1 MNLPPMFTLLR
12 VFMLALGILGTA
24 SARSADLGPV
34 RTQEHMIQVRVLAQG
49 LDHPWSLAFL
59 PDGRMLVTER
69 EGRLRIVRNGKL
81 EAKPVSGLPDIAPTG
96 QGGLLDVVAHPR
108 HAQNGWIYLSYSA
121 RGPGGAGTEVIRARL
136 VQDRLEEV
144 TTIFRMQPKVGGGRH
159 FGSRLVFD
167 RQGLLY
173 ITLGDRGDQDRAQN
187 MDEHIGKIVRLHD
200 DGRIPADNP
209 FRTQAG
215 AKPEIFS
222 LGNRNVQGAALHP
235 ATGELW
241 AHEHGPQGGDELN
254 IIRAGSNYGWPVV
267 THGRNYGTG
276 TRIGEG
282 TSKAGMAPPIHYWV
296 PSIAPSGMTFYTGDK
311 FSRWRGDLLIGAL
324 RDQMLVRLQL
334 DGEKIVKEE
343 RLLRGTLGR
352 IRDVRQGPDGYI
364 YVLTDESNGMLARLE
379 PADR

>member
-1 MNLPPMFTLLR
+1 MNQPPTFALLR
-12 VFMLALGILGTA
+12 AFAFALGILGA
-24 SARSADLGPV
+24 VFAAAADLGTV
-34 RTQEHMIQVRVLAQG
+34 RTQEHRIQVRVLAQG
-49 LDHPWSLAFL
+49 LEHPWSLAFL

-81 EAKPVSGLPDIAPTG
+81 EPKPVSGLPAIAPTG
-96 QGGLLDVVAHPR
+96 QGGLLDVALHPR
-108 HAQNGWIYLSYSA
+108 HAENGWIYLAYSA
-121 RGPGGAGTEVIRARL
+121 RGAGGVGTEVIRARL
-136 VQDRLEEV
+136 VQDRLEDV
-144 TTIFRMQPKVGGGRH
+144 KTIFQMQPKVGGGRH

-173 ITLGDRGDQDRAQN
+173 ITLGDRGDQDRAQR

-200 DGRIPADNP
+200 DGRVPQDNP
-209 FRTQAG
+209 FRAQAG
-215 AKPEIFS
+215 SKPEIFS

-235 ATGELW
+235 TTGELW

-267 THGRNYGTG
+267 TYGRNYGTG

-282 TSKAGMAPPIHYWV
+282 TTKAGMIQPIHYWV

-311 FSRWRGDLLIGAL
+311 FSQWKGNLFIGAL

-343 RLLRGTLGR
+343 RFLVGALGR

>member
-1 MNLPPMFTLLR
+1 MNQPPTFALLR
-12 VFMLALGILGTA
+12 AFAFALGILGA
-24 SARSADLGPV
+24 VSAAAADLGTL
-34 RTQEHMIQVRVLAQG
+34 RTQEHMIQVRILAQG
-49 LDHPWSLAFL
+49 LEHPWSVAFL

-81 EAKPVSGLPDIAPTG
+81 EPRPVSGLPAIAPTG
-96 QGGLLDVVAHPR
+96 QGGLLDVALHPR
-108 HAQNGWIYLSYSA
+108 HAENGWIYLAYSA
-121 RGPGGAGTEVIRARL
+121 RGPGGVGTEVIRARL
-136 VQDRLEEV
+136 VQDRLEDV
-144 TTIFRMQPKVGGGRH
+144 KTIFQMQPKVGGGRH
-159 FGSRLVFD
+159 FGARLVFD

-173 ITLGDRGDQDRAQN
+173 ITLGDRGDQDRAQR
-187 MDEHIGKIVRLHD
+187 MDEHLGKIVRLHD
-200 DGRIPADNP
+200 DGRIPQDNP
-209 FRTQAG
+209 FRAQAG

-241 AHEHGPQGGDELN
+241 THEHGPQGGDELN

-267 THGRNYGTG
+267 TFGRNYGTG
-276 TRIGEG
+276 TRISED
-282 TSKAGMAPPIHYWV
+282 TAKPGMTQPIHHWV

-311 FSRWRGDLLIGAL
+311 FGRWRGDLFIGAL
-324 RDQMLVRLQL
+324 RDQMLVRLRL

-379 PADR
+379 PAER